1 MSKKWCL
8 IDTNSFKIMEWE
20 NIYDDD
26 ANWKKVE
33 VAMLRSNKLD
43 FRIRNIMGGKND
55 HLIML
60 NG

>member
-1 MSKKWCL
+1 
-8 IDTNSFKIMEWE
+8 MEWE

>member
-1 MSKKWCL
+1 MMFNRH
-8 IDTNSFKIMEWE
+8 TNSFKIMEWE